1 MMFVGFLGC
10 YGAIQESQ
18 CLLGTVRN
26 KALEVTWHPVLDGT
40 WLCFPCWGLFQ
51 QTRLGGCASTEV
63 ELGDL
68 CKEQGGAVR
77 LRASLPTLW
86 SSG

>member
-26 KALEVTWHPVLDGT
+26 TKLWKSLGTLISLLDGT

-51 QTRLGGCASTEV
+51 QAGLGGYVSTEV
-63 ELGDL
+63 GT
-68 CKEQGGAVR
+68 R
-77 LRASLPTLW
+77 
-86 SSG
+86 